1 MCLKVKGQIE
11 KSAVVCSC
19 LLIDERVSVPAVEV
33 RERTCNAA
41 LFRGSVTRHRFP
53 LQRDSIPLR
62 PSALDDL

>member
-33 RERTCNAA
+33 REWRCEQQVCDRTGGLVTAWLSAFCKS
-41 LFRGSVTRHRFP
+41 SV
-53 LQRDSIPLR
+53 
-62 PSALDDL
+62 

>member
-33 RERTCNAA
+33 REWR
-41 LFRGSVTRHRFP
+41 
-53 LQRDSIPLR
+53 
-62 PSALDDL
+62 